1 MPRRPSRSLAHLFAA
16 VTVAL
21 TACAPARQ
29 ETPAAGEDVAS
40 VKRAIE
46 AQIAR
51 SVQATRDKDID
62 ALLSVQTED
71 FVLEN
76 DTAGDEHGE
85 RVNQEQLRANLLRDW
100 GIIVENRA
108 IDIVVDSLA
117 VHGDSA
123 VVFTS
128 QRYERMMLERDGVT
142 RDHVVTT
149 VTHREPG
156 AGRPQDGG
164 WPASVSCG
172 TGRSW

>member
-1 MPRRPSRSLAHLFAA
+1 MPVPLRPLHSLARLFAILTA
-16 VTVAL
+16 VAL
-21 TACAPARQ
+21 AACAPARQ
-29 ETPAAGEDVAS
+29 ETPAAGGELAG
-40 VKRAIE
+40 VKHAIE

-62 ALLSVQTED
+62 AFLSVQTED

-76 DTAGDEHGE
+76 DTVGGE
-85 RVNQEQLRANLLRDW
+85 RGEHVNKEQLRANILRDW

-108 IDIVVDSLA
+108 IDITVDSLT

-123 VVFTS
+123 VAFTS

-149 VTHREPG
+149 VTHRELWRRTPV
-156 AGRPQDGG
+156 G
-164 WPASVSCG
+164 WRVA
-172 TGRSW
+172 RIREL